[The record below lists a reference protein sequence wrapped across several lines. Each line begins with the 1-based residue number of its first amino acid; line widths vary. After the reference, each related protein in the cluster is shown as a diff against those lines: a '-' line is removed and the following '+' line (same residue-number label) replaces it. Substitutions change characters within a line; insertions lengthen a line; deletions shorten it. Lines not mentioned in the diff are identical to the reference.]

1 MKKLGNGMLTVQLA
15 AAVCHRL
22 WQRISGQ
29 GCHQRVPQIQE
40 TNKKGQSGPSFPS
53 LVSLS
58 VVRNSQLLIFKDSH
72 SSGRLHGPDQ
82 GKPVSPWR
90 QSGSILKLGLL
101 LGNQHFVAGTS
112 GFIRR
117 VVVTWSKLM
126 LFGRPTGPDSNQPCC
141 WPKD

>member
-1 MKKLGNGMLTVQLA
+1 MAKNL
-15 AAVCHRL
+15 RP
-22 WQRISGQ
+22 
-29 GCHQRVPQIQE
+29 RVSKSTTNARNEQKGPQW
-40 TNKKGQSGPSFPS
+40 PSFPS

-82 GKPVSPWR
+82 GKLVFPWSR
-90 QSGSILKLGLL
+90 LGSILKLGLL

-112 GFIRR
+112 GFMRR

-126 LFGRPTGPDSNQPCC
+126 LFGRPTGPDNNQPCC
-141 WPKD
+141 CKAKRLEVLLPRLTTENPSGGSV